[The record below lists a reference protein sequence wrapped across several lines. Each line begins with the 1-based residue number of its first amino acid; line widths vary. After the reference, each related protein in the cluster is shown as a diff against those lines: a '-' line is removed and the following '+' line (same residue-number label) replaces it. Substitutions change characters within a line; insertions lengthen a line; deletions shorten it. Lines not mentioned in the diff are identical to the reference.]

1 MFGSTD
7 LSGLIS
13 SAFKDI
19 TKIPYNSQLFDY
31 WISEISGDIA
41 AQPSPG
47 FSWDSE
53 MIVTFTDTLSPVGTV
68 QLEIVEK
75 MIDVTEPLS
84 HNNTTSDL
92 PLHSSKYN
100 FYYLLQ

>member
-31 WISEISGDIA
+31 GISEISDDIA
-41 AQPSPG
+41 AQPQPWLY
-47 FSWDSE
+47 FRDSK
-53 MIVTFTDTLSPVGTV
+53 MILIFTDTLLPAGTV

-75 MIDVTEPLS
+75 MIDVTEPLWHYNS
-84 HNNTTSDL
+84 TTSDL
-92 PLHSSKYN
+92 PV
-100 FYYLLQ
+100 Q

>member
-31 WISEISGDIA
+31 WISEISDDIA
-41 AQPSPG
+41 AQPQPWLY
-47 FSWDSE
+47 FRDSK
-53 MIVTFTDTLSPVGTV
+53 MILVFTDTLLPAGTV

-75 MIDVTEPLS
+75 MIDVTEPLWHYNS
-84 HNNTTSDL
+84 TTSDL
-92 PLHSSKYN
+92 PV
-100 FYYLLQ
+100 Q

>member
-31 WISEISGDIA
+31 WISEISGDIVA
-41 AQPSPG
+41 LPWLY
-47 FSWDSE
+47 FRDSK
-53 MIVTFTDTLSPVGTV
+53 MILIFTDTLLPAGTV

-75 MIDVTEPLS
+75 MIDVTEPLWHYNS
-84 HNNTTSDL
+84 TTSDL
-92 PLHSSKYN
+92 PV
-100 FYYLLQ
+100 Q